1 MITQRI
7 TLGICLTLCLSCDPR
22 NTTQQQ
28 QQDNSESP
36 HDVTTRCMQSLEELN
51 YVSKSTVWWCVLHRI
66 LYYTLYYYYYIHL
79 YLAFMHLQ
87 THRYRLFRRNRGG
100 WSSCF
105 ISGAARR
112 ALTYACARDGRITR
126 APMRI
131 C

>member
-87 THRYRLFRRNRGG
+87 THRYRTPQVV
-100 WSSCF
+100 SS
-105 ISGAARR
+105 
-112 ALTYACARDGRITR
+112 
-126 APMRI
+126 
-131 C
+131 